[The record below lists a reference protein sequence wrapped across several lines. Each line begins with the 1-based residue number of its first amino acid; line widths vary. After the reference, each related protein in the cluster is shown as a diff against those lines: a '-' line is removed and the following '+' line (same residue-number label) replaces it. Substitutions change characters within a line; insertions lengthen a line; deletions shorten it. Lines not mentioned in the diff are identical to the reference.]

1 MAARTQSRK
10 TARKA
15 PRAAKK
21 ATARRGTKTRKTR
34 NGSSANGTPKLN
46 GKASALQHIGLMML
60 AGRKDKA
67 LLARVA
73 DLLQQV
79 CKYRW
84 VGIYTVAHRNFV
96 LAGSSNNNKPAY
108 REFPVCQGISGEVYE
123 SRKTIIVRDVSKDK
137 RFLPNFWTTKSEII
151 VPIID
156 DEHNEVT
163 GVLNVESSR
172 LNAFDKSD
180 RDLLEGVGRLIWRAL
195 R

>member
-10 TARKA
+10 TARRA

-21 ATARRGTKTRKTR
+21 TNASRAAKSR

-67 LLARVA
+67 LLDRVA

-84 VGIYTVAHRNFV
+84 VGIYKVANRNFV

-123 SRKTIIVRDVSKDK
+123 SRKTIIVRDVS
-137 RFLPNFWTTKSEII
+137 
-151 VPIID
+151 
-156 DEHNEVT
+156 
-163 GVLNVESSR
+163 
-172 LNAFDKSD
+172 
-180 RDLLEGVGRLIWRAL
+180 
-195 R
+195 